1 MERVEN
7 AKVINATPCSYNGI
21 DFKSKLEMNIY
32 KAIES
37 EGYVPLYEPMT
48 FTIWNGFKPRIP
60 FYKKRVIKDSQ
71 GALVKKMALENT
83 KIRDITYTPDIIFYA
98 GTRMILVEV
107 KPDYEN
113 DVFPYKKKLFRKFL
127 ETQFEDISE
136 EHMPIYVQVGT
147 IKHLKD
153 FIKILKEEYN
163 NEESERNIPSYN

>member
-1 MERVEN
+1 MERSEN

-37 EGYVPLYEPMT
+37 EGYTPLYEPIT

-60 FYKKRVIKDSQ
+60 FYKKNKSSR
-71 GALVKKMALENT
+71 KMALENT

-113 DVFPYKKKLFRKFL
+113 DVFPYKKKLFRRFL
-127 ETQFEDISE
+127 ETQFEGISE

-153 FIKILKEEYN
+153 FIKIFKEVYN
-163 NEESERNIPSYN
+163 NQESERNISSYN

>member
-37 EGYVPLYEPMT
+37 EGYIPLYEPIT

-60 FYKKRVIKDSQ
+60 FYKKNKSSR
-71 GALVKKMALENT
+71 KMALENT
-83 KIRDITYTPDIIFYA
+83 KIRDITYTPDIVFYA
-98 GTRMILVEV
+98 GTRMIIVEV

-113 DVFPYKKKLFRKFL
+113 DVFPYKKKLFRRFL
-127 ETQFEDISE
+127 ETQFEGISK